1 MCWLFR
7 KLMLSKMNRP
17 HKKDKNLFPTLGLT
31 LGPWFST
38 NGYCSCPKEQVVRIM
53 EVKLHH
59 FPWLCDFG
67 AWMCFL
73 TEIQSV
79 SVQVGTIQENYKP
92 YFTVLLKLL
101 FLRKL
106 LNVICLCIRLRT
118 KYHQFNLFDTNFVR
132 WLYVGT

>member
-17 HKKDKNLFPTLGLT
+17 YRKDKNLFPTLGLNFGS
-31 LGPWFST
+31 LVQHKWILELS
-38 NGYCSCPKEQVVRIM
+38 KEQVVRIM
-53 EVKLHH
+53 EVKLHN

-67 AWMCFL
+67 AWMYFL

-101 FLRKL
+101 FLMKL
-106 LNVICLCIRLRT
+106 LNVICLCICLRT
-118 KYHQFNLFDTNFVR
+118 KYHQFNLFDTSFVR
-132 WLYVGT
+132 WLYMGT